1 MPNSLNLNTTP
12 LFITASDDAEV
23 DIHNG
28 GPGTVY
34 YSTANTVSSSS
45 NDGSIAAGATLRSR
59 APKWIVSTTQTKVF
73 TTDIRPRDDTH
84 NIHGI
89 EDFTTLASLDG
100 ASGEWINVKSPT
112 YGAVG
117 DGTTDDTTA
126 FNNALA
132 AAEALTSTGGTVYV
146 PPGTYLLDGEINV
159 DQYVCLVG
167 AGMRET
173 VLKLNDA
180 GTSIVFNKY
189 LGVSPKNSRG
199 GRCGG
204 FHIDGQNLA
213 TTCMDVHHAVNRS
226 FTDFRISR
234 PGADGVG
241 LLVQVA
247 QNCTFRDFDMEATAA
262 TSNTTGIK
270 VTDAAGG
277 NRFHSFA
284 TIEFSYAHIWITQDA
299 TSPVEGVSLDA
310 PRHTTFTDGMIEHS
324 TGSLI
329 RVHKARDT
337 YFGRMWLSQDEPTS
351 AYNMV
356 EVQDSGGGGLTHNI
370 VFDTF
375 DINGSQTY
383 STAFKLT
390 GTDCYTTIRNGYFG
404 NSLVGV
410 DSATGHGCTF
420 ENNVNRGSCVTL
432 TTGEINTKAISSANT
447 ITSHVGDLPARCVTV
462 SGNTTINTLGVTYP
476 GHVMTLMFSGAPTVS
491 SSAGNIKLSG
501 LSDMSATADDNLTLL
516 CDGTNWH
523 EIARVVK

>member
-1 MPNSLNLNTTP
+1 MGGIRFNSVGFT
-12 LFITASDDAEV
+12 
-23 DIHNG
+23 
-28 GPGTVY
+28 
-34 YSTANTVSSSS
+34 SSSE
-45 NDGSIAAGATLRSR
+45 
-59 APKWIVSTTQTKVF
+59 VTQT
-73 TTDIRPRDDTH
+73 
-84 NIHGI
+84 
-89 EDFTTLASLDG
+89 ELDEVTNDVAILQG
-100 ASGEWINVKSPT
+100 SVLNVKADSF
-112 YGAVG
+112 GAVG
-117 DGTTDDTTA
+117 DGVTDDTAA
-126 FNNALA
+126 FNSALA

-199 GRCGG
+199 GRSGG

-432 TTGEINTKAISSANT
+432 TTGEINTKAVSSANT
-447 ITSHVGDLPARCVTV
+447 ITSHVGDLPARRVTV

>member
-1 MPNSLNLNTTP
+1 
-12 LFITASDDAEV
+12 
-23 DIHNG
+23 
-28 GPGTVY
+28 
-34 YSTANTVSSSS
+34 
-45 NDGSIAAGATLRSR
+45 
-59 APKWIVSTTQTKVF
+59 
-73 TTDIRPRDDTH
+73 
-84 NIHGI
+84 
-89 EDFTTLASLDG
+89 
-100 ASGEWINVKSPT
+100 
-112 YGAVG
+112 
-117 DGTTDDTTA
+117 
-126 FNNALA
+126 
-132 AAEALTSTGGTVYV
+132 
-146 PPGTYLLDGEINV
+146 
-159 DQYVCLVG
+159 
-167 AGMRET
+167 
-173 VLKLNDA
+173 
-180 GTSIVFNKY
+180 
-189 LGVSPKNSRG
+189 
-199 GRCGG
+199 
-204 FHIDGQNLA
+204 
-213 TTCMDVHHAVNRS
+213 MDVHHAVNRS

-234 PGADGVG
+234 PGADGIA

-247 QNCTFRDFDMEATAA
+247 QNCTFRDFDMEATAG

-270 VTDAAGG
+270 LTDAAGG

-410 DSATGHGCTF
+410 DSATGHGCIF
-420 ENNVNRGSCVTL
+420 ENNTNRGSTATL
-432 TTGEINTKAISSANT
+432 TSGQINTYSLSAANT
-447 ITSHVGDLPARCVTV
+447 ITGHKNDIPCPYYTIT
-462 SGNTTINTLGVTYP
+462 GNTTINTFAATFP
-476 GHVMTLMFSGAPTVS
+476 GHRVSLIFTGTPTVS

-501 LSDMSATADDNLTLL
+501 GVDMSATADDLL
-516 CDGTNWH
+516 CLICDGTDWH
-523 EIARVVK
+523 ETSRVVK